1 MVFCVIL
8 FIRAKPPLLVTASCV
23 LRVFLARKEHAWCRG
38 TGTWSFA
45 SEGIVT
51 VPCTVGWLVLV
62 SVTKLLGVPL
72 EHKLSSQHSCVRHE
86 AQGWQG
92 VCSLVR
98 YLMWFL
104 NCSPQRPGQLGI
116 TDPPAL

>member
-8 FIRAKPPLLVTASCV
+8 FIRAAPPGDSIMCAKGLFGTERRACMVQRNWDLVSAV
-23 LRVFLARKEHAWCRG
+23 
-38 TGTWSFA
+38 

-72 EHKLSSQHSCVRHE
+72 EHKLSSQHSCVQHE
-86 AQGWQG
+86 AQGGRECAAW
-92 VCSLVR
+92 LD
-98 YLMWFL
+98 
-104 NCSPQRPGQLGI
+104 
-116 TDPPAL
+116 T